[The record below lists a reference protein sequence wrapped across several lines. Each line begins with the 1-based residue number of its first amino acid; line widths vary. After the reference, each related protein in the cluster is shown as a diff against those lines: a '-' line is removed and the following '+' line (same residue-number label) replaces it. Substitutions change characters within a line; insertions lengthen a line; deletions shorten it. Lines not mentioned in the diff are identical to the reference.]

1 MKSMKLDIETIRS
14 AYLSLKSYA
23 YQDNL
28 NLFLKQRVAA
38 FESTDLDTS
47 LQKILSVL
55 KSKNPVATNDFKD
68 WLDEISYHL
77 LPKKVSRTEDTKQNQ
92 HNERNGL
99 FISNITSSPQYQ
111 VEKVNYFI
119 NAPVELH
126 VIEMLWCTVV
136 GSVMDSKLSDDCYG
150 NRLKSFLTTND
161 TEDKPSNYTKDIFK
175 RYVEQYNQW
184 RDQAIEVAS
193 KLADKKE
200 DVALL
205 SLDLKS
211 YFYNIDFDFGLIYEF
226 IDKNEDEFSETAL
239 AELLTQALEKIY
251 IQYNHVTT
259 KSALKTHPDCYNKMW
274 LPIGIAS
281 SSIIANWYL
290 SDFDTSIS
298 DHVRPSYYGRYVD
311 DILLVFKRP
320 KFEQDNPIESF
331 VESYLDGLL
340 LREDSEQADYLINVN
355 GNNLPIQREK
365 LIFQY
370 FDKNHSK
377 AGLEIFKQ
385 ELEERS
391 SAFKFLPTEHIDKEL
406 DKFAYDVLYD
416 GSANKLR
423 SIVGLAENE
432 TELAK
437 YLSSHITA
445 HRLCKLDR
453 NNTVLP
459 DIQLFFKG
467 ASALEFNRLWEKVY
481 QYALVIKRYD
491 FILWF
496 VRSLENEIEKTKIIY
511 KSEKGRRASS
521 VQITNR
527 MREDL
532 TLYNYLSLSLTIAL
546 LDIADPHQESNQE
559 SSKVFI
565 DGDKYKLATFLI
577 EKGLCKYSWAFRK
590 SNLLRHHLVAWPL
603 ANFSD
608 FNGDLTNEDS
618 FLKIGNLELCN
629 RKIQMSPRFIHL
641 DEWQLFELP
650 NSLHS
655 NELLDWQS
663 NSLESYTK
671 DIFQKSLPVEFS
683 TSDETRSHNIKSTFR
698 VGHQKPNRS
707 LRLALANMVVLE
719 QDINS
724 SLRKDKKPNLSYER
738 QKNLYQILNT
748 ATKEQA
754 DLLVMPEVSI
764 PVSWL
769 PFMVAH
775 SRRHQIGLIFGLE
788 HWVVGEQVYNLIIEV
803 LPFKASN
810 KYKSCALSVRL
821 KNHYAPGELEI
832 IDSLRLK
839 PANLLY
845 KPKNYYHKVNWNGV
859 SFTTYNCFELS
870 DIEHRT
876 LFKSEVD
883 MIFACVWNKD
893 TNYYQHILESA
904 VRDLHCYVVQSNT
917 SQYGGS
923 CVLRPSKTANK
934 TMLYVKGGC
943 NACVLTTDIDIQKL
957 REFQYKSRPGAGDS
971 FKHLPPGYDC
981 EKVIRR

>member
-1 MKSMKLDIETIRS
+1 MKSMKLDIETVRS

-38 FESTDLDTS
+38 FESKHVDTS

-55 KSKNPVATNDFKD
+55 KSKNPVVTNDFKH

-77 LPKKVSRTEDTKQNQ
+77 LPKSVSRTEDIKQNQ

-150 NRLKSFLTTND
+150 NRLKSFLTSND
-161 TEDKPSNYTKDIFK
+161 NEDKPSHYTKDIFK
-175 RYVEQYNQW
+175 RYVDQYNQW
-184 RDQAIEVAS
+184 RDQAIEIAS
-193 KLADKKE
+193 NLADKEE

-211 YFYNIDFDFGLIYEF
+211 YFYHVDFDFNLISDF
-226 IDKNEDEFSETAL
+226 IEQNKDSFADLEL
-239 AELLTQALEKIY
+239 AKLLTEALEKVHDTYNY
-251 IQYNHVTT
+251 ITY
-259 KSALKTHPDCYNKMW
+259 KSATLTHPDCQEKFW
-274 LPIGIAS
+274 LPIGMAS
-281 SSIIANWYL
+281 SAIIANWYL
-290 SDFDTSIS
+290 SEFDKDIS
-298 DHVRPSYYGRYVD
+298 NKVRPSYYGRYVD
-311 DILLVFKRP
+311 DILLVFRRP
-320 KFEQDNPIESF
+320 NFEQQNPIESF
-331 VESYLDGLL
+331 IEQYFNNLL
-340 LREDSEQADYLINVN
+340 ERDKGPKADYFISIDQNK
-355 GNNLPIQREK
+355 LPIQRDK
-365 LIFQY
+365 LILQY

-377 AGLEIFKQ
+377 AGLDIFKQ

-406 DKFAYDVLYD
+406 DKFAYDILYD

-432 TELAK
+432 TELSK

-445 HRLCKLDR
+445 HRLCRLDY
-453 NNTVLP
+453 NSTVIP
-459 DIQLFFKG
+459 DIQLFFRG
-467 ASALEFNRLWEKVY
+467 ANALQFNRLWEKVY
-481 QYALVIKRYD
+481 QYALVTKRYD
-491 FILWF
+491 FIFRF
-496 VRSLENEIEKTKIIY
+496 VNTLESEIKKIRVIHPTSKRVRKRLTTKLH
-511 KSEKGRRASS
+511 KDME
-521 VQITNR
+521 
-527 MREDL
+527 
-532 TLYNYLSLSLTIAL
+532 LYNHLSLSLTVAL
-546 LDIADPHQESNQE
+546 LDIAEPPEEGTDEAY
-559 SSKVFI
+559 KVFLSSGK
-565 DGDKYKLATFLI
+565 DKLAAFI
-577 EKGLCKYSWAFRK
+577 FEKQLAHYSWSFRK
-590 SNLLRHHLVAWPL
+590 SNLLRHHLVSWPL
-603 ANFSD
+603 ANFAD
-608 FNGDLTNEDS
+608 FNGDLTNEES
-618 FLKIGNLELCN
+618 FLEVEKVALCAEKI
-629 RKIQMSPRFIHL
+629 KMSPRFIHL
-641 DEWQLFELP
+641 DEWQLFKLP
-650 NSLHS
+650 DALHAGKQLV
-655 NELLDWQS
+655 EW
-663 NSLESYTK
+663 
-671 DIFQKSLPVEFS
+671 QKSSLISYEEKIFSQKLPADFEPLDDKSNV
-683 TSDETRSHNIKSTFR
+683 KSTFT
-698 VGHQKPNRS
+698 VGSSKSKQS
-707 LRLALANMVVLE
+707 IRLALANMVVDE
-719 QDINS
+719 RDIDS
-724 SLRKDKKPNLSYER
+724 SLRKDKRSNVSYER
-738 QKNLYQILNT
+738 QKRLYQLLNS
-748 ATKEQA
+748 ALKEQA
-754 DLLVMPEVSI
+754 ELLIMPEVAI
-764 PVSWL
+764 PVTWL

-788 HWVVGEQVYNLIIEV
+788 HWVVGNQVYNLIIEV
-803 LPFKASN
+803 LPFKTSN
-810 KYKSCALSVRL
+810 KYKSCAISVRL
-821 KNHYAPGELEI
+821 KNHYAPSELEL
-832 IDSLRLK
+832 IDSLRLT
-839 PANLLY
+839 PANMLH

-923 CVLRPSKTANK
+923 CVLRPSKTFNK
-934 TMLYVKGGC
+934 TMLYVKGGN

-981 EKVIRR
+981 EKVISR